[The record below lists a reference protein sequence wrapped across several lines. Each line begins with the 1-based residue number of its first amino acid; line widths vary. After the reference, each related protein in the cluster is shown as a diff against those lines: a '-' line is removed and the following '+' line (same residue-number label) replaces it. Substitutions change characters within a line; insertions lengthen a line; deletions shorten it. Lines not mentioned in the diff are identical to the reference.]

1 MNDQKYTDIDLAKMP
16 GPVLPVEK
24 VVAQSLKGLAKNKP
38 LVITGTPNRVMDW
51 MGRHLMPR
59 QATRNLIGAVM
70 NKHAPAELRM

>member
-1 MNDQKYTDIDLAKMP
+1 MIRSTLIDLAKMP
-16 GPVLPVEK
+16 VPALPVEK

-70 NKHAPAELRM
+70 NKHAPAELRI